1 MSSSENHTNG
11 ASATKPTG
19 ETSTLG
25 SYVDSAVAAVQ
36 DAIGSLTGN
45 DDAQHDAAARRDA
58 AGAKD
63 AASHTAA
70 RAGPFTLSGEGDGTI
85 ARDSSDR
92 TAGSWNQ
99 TVGAAKESLGGLL
112 GAESLR
118 QAGVEQNRRGK
129 EQEARGQLGDLASG
143 VGDRVKGVV
152 GGAFAGATGDGEE
165 AARRRAQHDRGKTL
179 QRGVEMDFQKQAEA
193 IQQQAEKQRQQQ

>member
-1 MSSSENHTNG
+1 MSSSDKQTNTTTP
-11 ASATKPTG
+11 AHPTG
-19 ETSTLG
+19 ESSTLG

-45 DDAQHDAAARRDA
+45 ADAEHDATAHKQSAD
-58 AGAKD
+58 AKD

-70 RAGPFTLSGEGDGTI
+70 RAGPFTLSGEGGGAV

-92 TAGSWNQ
+92 SAGSWNQ
-99 TVGAAKESLGGLL
+99 TVGSAKESLGGLL

-118 QAGVEQNRRGK
+118 QAGIEQNRQGK

-143 VGDRVKGVV
+143 VGDRVKGVL
-152 GGAFAGATGDGEE
+152 GGAVAGATGDEQE
-165 AARRRAQHDRGKTL
+165 AARRREQHDQGKTM

-193 IQQQAEKQRQQQ
+193 IQKQAEKQRGQN

>member
-11 ASATKPTG
+11 AKPTG
-19 ETSTLG
+19 ETSSLG
-25 SYVDSAVAAVQ
+25 AYVDSAVAAVQ

-45 DDAQHDAAARRDA
+45 ADDKQAAAAHRDA
-58 AGAKD
+58 AESKD

-70 RAGPFTLSGEGDGTI
+70 RAGPFTLSGEGDGTA

-118 QAGVEQNRRGK
+118 QAGIEQNRQGK
-129 EQEARGQLGDLASG
+129 EQEARGQLSDLASG

-152 GGAFAGATGDGEE
+152 GGAVAGVTGDDEE
-165 AARRRAQHDRGKTL
+165 AAKRQQQHDQGKTL
-179 QRGVEMDFQKQAEA
+179 LRGVQMDFQKQAEA
-193 IQQQAEKQRQQQ
+193 IQKQAEKQRQEQE